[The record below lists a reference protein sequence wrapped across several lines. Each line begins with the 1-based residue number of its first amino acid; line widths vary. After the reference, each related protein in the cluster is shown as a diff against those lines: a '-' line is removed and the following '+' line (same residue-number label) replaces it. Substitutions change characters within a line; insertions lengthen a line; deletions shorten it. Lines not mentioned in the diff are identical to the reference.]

1 VLVKTRKFQLEDIQM
16 KNDESNNLLSQQ
28 SGLNDLEMQARQG
41 TLDRREFIKRA
52 TALGLAAPFASSL
65 LSQPVHAAMPK
76 KGGKFVM
83 GVGYGSTTDSM
94 IPGANENGFVAILSY
109 GYQNQLTEIDNNG
122 RTVPELAESFEAN
135 ADATTW
141 IFKLRQGV
149 EFHNGKT
156 MTADDVIPSLNFH
169 RGEDTKSAG
178 KAFLEPVVSITKK
191 GKYEIEFKLRGGN
204 ADFPSIVSDS
214 QFPIVP
220 AKDGV
225 LDWQSYVGTGGY
237 TLESFEPGVRASLK
251 RNPNYFKSDRAH
263 FDEVEMIS
271 LLDTTARQNAVI
283 NGVVHSISRVDPKTV
298 HLMARVSN
306 LKIVEAT
313 GTLHY
318 TFPMRVDVAP
328 FDNDDLRM
336 AVKLSVDREQL
347 VKKVLLDH
355 GALGNDH
362 PISTANPYHNGDLPQ
377 RSYDPDKARH
387 HLKKA
392 GMEGVT
398 LDLSTSDAA
407 FAGAVDAALLI
418 KDSAARAGLNINVI
432 REPKDGY
439 WSNVWNKKPWSVAY
453 WSGRPTEDWM
463 FSAAYTAGGNWNDTA
478 WHTGAAADRF
488 NKLVVQA
495 RAELDTNKRRE
506 LYYECQAI
514 VNEHGGALVPMF
526 ANFIMAADKSVMHDK
541 LAGNFDYDG
550 YKAIER
556 WWFA

>member
-1 VLVKTRKFQLEDIQM
+1 MIKKKFQLEVIRM
-16 KNDESNNLLSQQ
+16 KNDDSSSVSPQQ
-28 SGLNDLEMQARQG
+28 LGLDDLERQARQG
-41 TLDRREFIKRA
+41 KLNRREFIQRA
-52 TALGLAAPFASSL
+52 AALGFAAPFATSL
-65 LSQPVHAAMPK
+65 LTQSVHAATPQ
-76 KGGKFVM
+76 KGGKIVM
-83 GVGYGSTTDSM
+83 GLGYGSTTDSL
-94 IPGANENGFVAILSY
+94 IPGQNENGFLSTLSY
-109 GYQNQLTEIDNNG
+109 AFQNQLTEIDNNG
-122 RTVPELAESFEAN
+122 RTVPELAESYEAN

-156 MTADDVIPSLNFH
+156 MTADDVIPSFNHH

-178 KAFLEPVVSITKK
+178 KAFLTAVNSITKK
-191 GKYEIEFKLRGGN
+191 GKYEIEFKLQEGN
-204 ADFPSIVSDS
+204 ADFPSIVSS
-214 QFPIVP
+214 GQFPIVP

-237 TLESFEPGVRASLK
+237 TLENFEPGVRASLK
-251 RNPNYFKSDRAH
+251 RQPNYFKSDRAH

-271 LLDTTARQNAVI
+271 LLDTTARQNAVM
-283 NGVVHSISRVDPKTV
+283 NGSVHSISRVDPKTV

-318 TFPMRVDVAP
+318 TFPMRVDVEP
-328 FDNDDLRM
+328 FNNNDLRM

-347 VKKVLLDH
+347 VKKILLDH

-362 PISTANPYHNGDLPQ
+362 PISTANPYHNGDLSQ
-377 RSYDPDKARH
+377 RQYDPDKARY

-392 GMEGVT
+392 GMEGIT

-407 FAGAVDAALLI
+407 FAGAVDATLLM
-418 KDSAARAGLNINVI
+418 KDTAAKAGLNINVV

-439 WSNVWNKKPWSVAY
+439 WSNVWNKKPWSACY

-463 FSAAYTAGGNWNDTA
+463 FSAAYTAGGKWNDTA
-478 WHTGAAADRF
+478 WHTGPAADRF
-488 NKLVVQA
+488 NKLVVEA
-495 RAELDTNKRRE
+495 RAELDTKKRRQ
-506 LYYECQAI
+506 LYYECQVI
-514 VNEHGGALVPMF
+514 VNENGGALVPMF
-526 ANFIMAADKSVMHDK
+526 ANFIMALDKSVAHDK

-550 YKAIER
+550 YKAAER

>member
-1 VLVKTRKFQLEDIQM
+1 M
-16 KNDESNNLLSQQ
+16 KNDESKTGTPQYPGLDDLASQT
-28 SGLNDLEMQARQG
+28 RQG
-41 TLDRREFIKRA
+41 KLDRREFIKRA
-52 TALGLAAPFASSL
+52 AALGIAAPFATSL
-65 LSQPVHAAMPK
+65 LSQSVQAATPK
-76 KGGKFVM
+76 KGGKIIM
-83 GVGYGSTTDSM
+83 GLGYGSTTDSL
-94 IPGANENGFVAILSY
+94 IPGANENGFLSTLSY

-122 RTVPELAESFEAN
+122 RTIPELAESFEAN

-141 IFKLRQGV
+141 TFKLRQGV

-156 MTADDVIPSLNFH
+156 MTADDVIPSFNHH

-178 KAFLEPVVSITKK
+178 KAFLIPVTSITKK
-191 GKYEIEFKLRGGN
+191 GKYEVEFKLTEGN
-204 ADFPSIVSDS
+204 ADFPSIVSS
-214 QFPIVP
+214 GQFPIVP
-220 AKDGV
+220 ATDGV

-263 FDEVEMIS
+263 FDEIEMLS
-271 LLDTTARQNAVI
+271 LLDTTSRQNAI
-283 NGVVHSISRVDPKTV
+283 MNGSVHSISRVDPKTV
-298 HLMARVSN
+298 HLMARVN
-306 LKIVEAT
+306 KLKIVEAT

-318 TFPMRVDVAP
+318 TFPMRVNVAP
-328 FDNDDLRM
+328 FDNYDLRM
-336 AVKLSVDREQL
+336 AVKLSVDREAL
-347 VKKVLLDH
+347 VQKILLNH

-377 RSYDPDKARH
+377 RSYDPDKARF

-407 FAGAVDAALLI
+407 FAGAVDAALLM
-418 KDSAARAGLNINVI
+418 KDSAAKAGLNINVV

-439 WSNVWNKKPWSVAY
+439 WSNVWNKKPWSACY

-463 FSAAYTAGGNWNDTA
+463 FSAAYTAGGKWNDTA
-478 WHTGAAADRF
+478 WETGPAADRF
-488 NKLVVQA
+488 NKLVVLA
-495 RAELDTNKRRE
+495 RAELDTKKRRE

-514 VNEHGGALVPMF
+514 VNDDGGALVPMF
-526 ANFIMAADKSVMHDK
+526 ANFIMALDKSVMHDK

-550 YKAIER
+550 YKAAER